1 MPRKDPRLNTPADS
15 VNERIQDATIRHML
29 YLEGLKTR
37 QANDVL
43 RFLDTEIIPDL
54 KEQLSIRLERHM
66 SGLQTTARLE
76 AMIKQFERITQDFK
90 NINTRVQG
98 ELFDIAIYEAE
109 FNLNMLKQQTPVNV
123 NYVLP
128 APELITTAI
137 VNKPFDGRTL
147 EQWFDSL
154 ATSTQTRLASEI
166 RRGVV
171 EGQTSQQIVKRIADA
186 NILEVTRAQTNAVV
200 RTAVQHA
207 ASSARDELFKAN
219 SDIIKEVKWVS
230 TLDSRTSPQCRANDG
245 KIFPLNSGPRPPIH
259 VGCRSSVVPVTK
271 SFRELGIDIDD
282 VSPATRASMNGQ
294 VPADITYGEW
304 LRKQPVSVQN
314 DALGVTKAKLFRKGD
329 LPIDRFVSRNGH
341 ELTLDELRKRESQAF
356 EKAGI
361 A

>member
-1 MPRKDPRLNTPADS
+1 MPRKDPRLATPADS

-37 QANDVL
+37 EANEIL
-43 RFLDTEIIPDL
+43 GFLDTEIIPDL
-54 KEQLSIRLERHM
+54 KEQLSIRLERGM
-66 SGLQTTARLE
+66 RGTMTNKRLE
-76 AMIKQFERITQDFK
+76 AMIKQFEDITDKFRD
-90 NINTRVQG
+90 INVRVQG
-98 ELFDIAIYEAE
+98 DLFEIALYEAE
-109 FNLNMLKQQTPVNV
+109 FNLNMLKQATPVNV
-123 NYVLP
+123 NYI
-128 APELITTAI
+128 AASPELITAAV

-154 ATSTQTRLASEI
+154 ATSTQTRLTSEI

-171 EGQTSQQIVKRIADA
+171 EGQTSQQIVKRIAGA

-219 SDIIKEVKWVS
+219 ADVIKEVKWVS
-230 TLDSRTSPQCRANDG
+230 TLDSRTSDLCKSLDG
-245 KIFPLNSGPRPPIH
+245 KTFPVDKGIRPPAH
-259 VGCRSSVVPVTK
+259 VNCRSSVVPVTK
-271 SFRELGIDIDD
+271 SFRELGIDIYDET
-282 VSPATRASMNGQ
+282 PATRASMNGQ

-329 LPIDRFVSRNGH
+329 LPIDRFVNRNGH
-341 ELTLDELRKRESQAF
+341 ELTLDELRKRDAQAF
-356 EKAGI
+356 VKAGI
-361 A
+361 D